1 MNANPE
7 TPIRLML
14 VDDHAMVRQGLRM
27 FLKLDP
33 GLIIVG
39 EAGSGEDALLKVAD
53 LAPDVI
59 LMDLIL
65 PNMSGIDT
73 IRAILAAHPETA
85 ILALTSVLED
95 DYIVRAMQAGAV
107 GYLLKDTEAGELIRA
122 IRAAASGQ
130 IQLSP
135 RVAARLLAE
144 TPATPPAAHQETLT
158 EREIEVLR
166 LVAGGQSNRQISQ
179 TLQITEKTV
188 KTHMSN
194 ILSKLGFASRTQA
207 ALYAVK
213 LGIVPRDS

>member
-1 MNANPE
+1 MTPE
-7 TPIRLML
+7 PVSPIRLML

-39 EAGSGEDALLKVAD
+39 EASSGEDALLKVAD

-59 LMDLIL
+59 LMDLLL
-65 PNMSGIDT
+65 PNMSGIET
-73 IRAILAAHPETA
+73 IRAIMNAHPETA

-135 RVAARLLAE
+135 RVAARLLSE
-144 TPATPPAAHQETLT
+144 TPTTPTQEALT
-158 EREIEVLR
+158 EREVEVLK
-166 LVAGGQSNRQISQ
+166 LLAFGQSNRQISQ
-179 TLQITEKTV
+179 SLQITEKTV
-188 KTHMSN
+188 KTHVSN
-194 ILSKLGFASRTQA
+194 ILGKLGVVSRTQA

-213 LGIVPRDS
+213 MGIIPLDTES

>member
-1 MNANPE
+1 MTPE
-7 TPIRLML
+7 PVSPIRLML

-39 EAGSGEDALLKVAD
+39 EASSGEDALLKVAD

-59 LMDLIL
+59 LMDLLL
-65 PNMSGIDT
+65 PNMSGIET
-73 IRAILAAHPETA
+73 IRAIMNAHPETA

-135 RVAARLLAE
+135 RVAARLLSE
-144 TPATPPAAHQETLT
+144 TPATPTQEALT
-158 EREIEVLR
+158 EREVEVLK
-166 LVAGGQSNRQISQ
+166 LLAFGQSNRQISQ
-179 TLQITEKTV
+179 SLQITEKTV
-188 KTHMSN
+188 KTHVSN
-194 ILSKLGFASRTQA
+194 ILGKLGVASRTQA

-213 LGIVPRDS
+213 VGIVPLDTES